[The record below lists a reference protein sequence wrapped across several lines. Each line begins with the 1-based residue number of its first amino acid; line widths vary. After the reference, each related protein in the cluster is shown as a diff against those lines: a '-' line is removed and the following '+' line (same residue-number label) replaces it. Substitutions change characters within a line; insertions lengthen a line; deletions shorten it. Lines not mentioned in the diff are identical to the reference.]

1 MSLLRSHEKPVLRMR
16 SPLTPAERS
25 RCAIRLRSFGT
36 LIGTVSPTAAVN
48 NGWSKG
54 SERGPCDRRSTM
66 GICSDVFPSWKG
78 KTMNTRR
85 MMGMMVIVLMLGSVV
100 WGQEERPQIGV
111 RLDPTPL
118 PELLT
123 KHLGLKPGQGI
134 RIRNVNVGSPA
145 DAIGLERDDIIV
157 RFQGEDV
164 MDLDGF
170 VKTVGTAGVGTDV
183 TLEVVHLGQRRT
195 LEFALAPTKKGK
207 SRLKYPP
214 EPEVVTSWQPG
225 KIFRVAPDGEEWVE
239 IEVEDLPDVNVDVK
253 RFFQQLH
260 TYHHV
265 TDGED
270 YTITIEGDAA
280 DENTRITVRDGN
292 AMHAVTIGQLETLPE
307 KYRAPARDAV
317 ESAKKSSRGKL
328 RRNKIPLP
336 QPAEAGGL
344 PSLFRESYH
353 SAAGHRTLVRE
364 ERPGPG
370 ETRAADGACCR
381 SGLRNWSSRHQETL
395 ERLLDRH
402 REVEEDRS
410 DDEEGTS
417 GAETKPMI

>member
-1 MSLLRSHEKPVLRMR
+1 
-16 SPLTPAERS
+16 
-25 RCAIRLRSFGT
+25 
-36 LIGTVSPTAAVN
+36 
-48 NGWSKG
+48 
-54 SERGPCDRRSTM
+54 
-66 GICSDVFPSWKG
+66 
-78 KTMNTRR
+78 MNTRR

-336 QPAEAGGL
+336 QPPKPEVYRRYFENL
-344 PSLFRESYH
+344 TIPRPDIERWSERKDQVLEKLEQQMERVQE
-353 SAAGHRTLVRE
+353 RIE
-364 ERPGPG
+364 EL
-370 ETRAADGACCR
+370 EQQ
-381 SGLRNWSSRHQETL
+381 HQETL

-410 DDEEGTS
+410 DDEDGTS